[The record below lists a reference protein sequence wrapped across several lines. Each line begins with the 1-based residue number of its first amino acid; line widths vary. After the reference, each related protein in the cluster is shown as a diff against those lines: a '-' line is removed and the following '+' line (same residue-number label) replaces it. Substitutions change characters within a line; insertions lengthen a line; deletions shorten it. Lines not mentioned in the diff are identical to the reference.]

1 MAVGVLDTNHV
12 LVLKLRGF
20 LGQALLHNSIP
31 QSSLEELVEA
41 EKVLADVYARQRR
54 GCGPSYPD
62 TLFTQSNLETARGA
76 IARIKARVLEMTRAA
91 LDAKTSK

>member
-20 LGQALLHNSIP
+20 LGQALLGQALLMNAAS
-31 QSSLEELVEA
+31 QSSAEELVEA

-54 GCGPSYPD
+54 VCGGSHPD
-62 TLFTQSNLETARGA
+62 TLFTQKTLETTQKALAR
-76 IARIKARVLEMTRAA
+76 AREE
-91 LDAKTSK
+91 